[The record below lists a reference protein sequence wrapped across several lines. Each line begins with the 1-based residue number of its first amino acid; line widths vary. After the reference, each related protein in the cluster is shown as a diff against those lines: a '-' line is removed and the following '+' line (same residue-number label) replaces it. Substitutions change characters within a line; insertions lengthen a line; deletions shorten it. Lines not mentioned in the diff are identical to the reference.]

1 MAIMEARVRAAQR
14 RLEEDIALAWHVML
28 IDRDNQKG
36 AMKPLAKYLK
46 AVREVRDQSADE
58 VAAIF
63 QTLKAKG
70 RSVNIV
76 EVPKG

>member
-1 MAIMEARVRAAQR
+1 MEARVRAAQR
-14 RLEEDIALAWHVML
+14 RVEEHIALAWHVMV

-36 AMKPLAKYLK
+36 MMKPLSKYLK
-46 AVREVRDQSADE
+46 AAQPVREQTADE

-70 RSVNIV
+70 RSVSIR
-76 EVPKG
+76 EVVR

>member
-1 MAIMEARVRAAQR
+1 MEARGRAAQR
-14 RLEEDIALAWHVML
+14 QIEQDIALAWHVMA

-36 AMKPLAKYLK
+36 AMKPLSKYLK
-46 AVREVRDQSADE
+46 AVQPVRAQTADE

-70 RSVNIV
+70 RSVNIR
-76 EVPKG
+76 EVPKT